1 MTGDGTCALG
11 GLVTHLGDLTAVLA
25 SSPLSGMRLQPN
37 TWSGAYI
44 CWGHENREA
53 AVRFCSESSGN
64 PHGAN
69 IEVKVVD
76 GSANPYLAT
85 ATILAAAHAGIIDQ
99 TPLPREVTVNPS
111 ILVESERGERVPT
124 EIGAILRRLRASG
137 VARSALGNP
146 IIEAMVAVKEL
157 EHSRCAELDASA
169 VVERLRYAWSV

>member
-1 MTGDGTCALG
+1 MADDGACALG

-37 TWSGAYI
+37 TWSGAFI

-69 IEVKVVD
+69 VEVKVVD

-85 ATILAAAHAGIIDQ
+85 AAILAAAHAGIVDQ
-99 TPLPREVTVNPS
+99 TPLQREVTVNPS
-111 ILVESERGERVPT
+111 TLAESEQGERVPT
-124 EIGAILRRLRASG
+124 EMGEILQRLRASR
-137 VARSALGNP
+137 VMRSALGNP

-157 EHSRCAELDASA
+157 EYSRCVDLDASA
-169 VVERLRYAWSV
+169 VVERLRYAWTA